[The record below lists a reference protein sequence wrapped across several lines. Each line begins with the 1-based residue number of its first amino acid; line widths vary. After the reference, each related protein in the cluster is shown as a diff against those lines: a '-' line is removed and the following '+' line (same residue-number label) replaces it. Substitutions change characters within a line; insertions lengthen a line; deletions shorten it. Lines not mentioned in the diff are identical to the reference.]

1 MWQNDTASS
10 LFKYMCSGSW
20 YSREELY
27 NDCPKD
33 KDVKEFSIL
42 FYFLSNLAYDLVILI
57 EKLNGNLILSR
68 FGEISEIVDPG
79 EFTHRTLFW
88 RQLHVTKPWP
98 GIEAQC
104 NYIGV
109 SEILAIYSEIL
120 ASLSGINFLKNRI
133 FLGSGQNWIN
143 WIWSRQ
149 FLILLK
155 WFFLSMVWL
164 PQGERT
170 IDS

>member
-1 MWQNDTASS
+1 MIQPAVS
-10 LFKYMCSGSW
+10 LNTCVQGLGIQERSYTMIAQKIRMSKSFQ
-20 YSREELY
+20 
-27 NDCPKD
+27 
-33 KDVKEFSIL
+33 
-42 FYFLSNLAYDLVILI
+42 FYFFLSNLAYDLVILI

-120 ASLSGINFLKNRI
+120 ASLNGINFLKNRI